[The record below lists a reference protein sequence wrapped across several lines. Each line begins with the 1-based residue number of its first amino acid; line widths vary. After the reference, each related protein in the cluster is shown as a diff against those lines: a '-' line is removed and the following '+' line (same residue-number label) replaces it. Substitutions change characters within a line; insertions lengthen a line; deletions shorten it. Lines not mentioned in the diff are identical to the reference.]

1 MGLEVD
7 QTAKK
12 KPCSPR
18 PADRYPNYCCATQRA
33 KDQNCVE
40 KFELMSFGKKF
51 VHQAI
56 FHMTEY
62 TLI

>member
-7 QTAKK
+7 QNREKK
-12 KPCSPR
+12 TLLASP
-18 PADRYPNYCCATQRA
+18 DRYPNYCCATQRA
-33 KDQNCVE
+33 KHQNCVQ
-40 KFELMSFGKKF
+40 KFELMSFGQIF
-51 VHQAI
+51 VHEAI